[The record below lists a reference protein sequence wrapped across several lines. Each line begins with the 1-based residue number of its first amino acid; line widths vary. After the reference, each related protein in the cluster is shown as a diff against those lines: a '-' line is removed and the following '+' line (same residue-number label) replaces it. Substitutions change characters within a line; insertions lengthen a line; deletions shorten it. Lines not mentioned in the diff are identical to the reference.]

1 MIKKKLNAVWNFMEK
16 SMPSVE
22 FVFDGKDK
30 PVSMSLKKAA
40 DLVEDR
46 KKFKSFLETN
56 IKKGKANGSKSSEMD
71 RPDSE

>member
-1 MIKKKLNAVWNFMEK
+1 
-16 SMPSVE
+16 MPSVE

-46 KKFKSFLETN
+46 EKFKSFLKTN
-56 IKKGKANGSKSSEMD
+56 IKKGKANASEPSEMD
-71 RPDSE
+71 RSDSE